1 MIASALRDA
10 FLPQPQSLEINETGY
25 LVATFEGPQP
35 SPAAA
40 QSFAKKALLAI
51 RSAMFNR
58 GVTSNYRVTLNGPPT
73 GPGTLLRYGTAEFS
87 EGGTVLWNPRK

>member
-10 FLPQPQSLEINETGY
+10 LLPQPQSLEINETGY
-25 LVATFEGPQP
+25 LVASFQGPQP

-40 QSFAKKALLAI
+40 QAFASKALLAI

-58 GVTSNYRVTLNGPPT
+58 GVITNYQVTLNGPP
-73 GPGTLLRYGTAEFS
+73 LYGSAQFS
-87 EGGTVLWNPRK
+87 EGGSIEWQSQR